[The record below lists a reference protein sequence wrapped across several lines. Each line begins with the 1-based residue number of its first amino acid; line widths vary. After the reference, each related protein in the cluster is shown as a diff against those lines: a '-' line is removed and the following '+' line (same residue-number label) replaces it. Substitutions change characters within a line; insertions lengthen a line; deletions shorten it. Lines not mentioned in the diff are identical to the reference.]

1 MLLSHTKTVNYSV
14 FTVEMCV
21 TDMLESIGKLAG
33 FLTVTGLTLLAVLV
47 QYFRQNAENQP
58 VAVNIEVTNPF
69 TFILSVSPAI

>member
-1 MLLSHTKTVNYSV
+1 
-14 FTVEMCV
+14 MCV

-69 TFILSVSPAI
+69 TFILSVSFAISDVK